1 MTQRAP
7 ATDWEE
13 SFWGGSEEAEER
25 QIAVWAQDMQDIQ
38 LLVATATAGQADSRR
53 SVR

>member
-1 MTQRAP
+1 MEGRPGGSSSEEASMTQRAP

-25 QIAVWAQDMQDIQ
+25 QIAVWARDI
-38 LLVATATAGQADSRR
+38 VGE
-53 SVR
+53 